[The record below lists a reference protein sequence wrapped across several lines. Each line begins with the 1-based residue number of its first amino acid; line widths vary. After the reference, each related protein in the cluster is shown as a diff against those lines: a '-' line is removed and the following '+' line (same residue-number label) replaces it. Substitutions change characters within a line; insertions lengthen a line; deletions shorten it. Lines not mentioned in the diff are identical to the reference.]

1 MRIFLVLLILVLLGV
16 SIWGLFFAPEVYS
29 GKEVFQTEQ
38 EYTSFKEA
46 LAYDEVKIIK
56 SYSLTSAPPIVIS
69 FTITSSRDY
78 SFPYGHKSS
87 SNTIVGSLGII
98 ASIGLLLFVA
108 IPSKFWDN

>member
-16 SIWGLFFAPEVYS
+16 SIWGLFFAPEIYS

-56 SYSLTSAPPIVIS
+56 SYSLTSAPPIVVS
-69 FTITSSRDY
+69 FTITSPRDH
-78 SFPYGHKSS
+78 SFPYGHKSLG
-87 SNTIVGSLGII
+87 NTVTGLLGVT
-98 ASIGLLLFVA
+98 ASIALLFIV
-108 IPSKFWDN
+108 IPFRF